1 MIEITG
7 ALTAARAL
15 AELAK
20 VAIDARDDAKAKGA
34 IADLQSK
41 LFDAT
46 SAALAMAEKASA
58 LQTALSEAQR
68 EKGEIEAKL
77 SDRASYA
84 LHEIR
89 PGAFVYAAK
98 AGGDGAADRPAH
110 YLCQPCYDKGIKA
123 ILRFAPARPG
133 ANALYLCPEGGN
145 PHALAVPGTSL
156 PHPPPIRS
164 AGTFGRQS

>member
-20 VAIDARDDAKAKGA
+20 VAIDARDDAKAKAA

-68 EKGEIEAKL
+68 EKAEIEAKL
-77 SDRASYA
+77 HDRASYA

-98 AGGDGAADRPAH
+98 AGGDVAADRPAH
-110 YLCQPCYDKGIKA
+110 YLCQPCYDKGVKA
-123 ILRFAPARPG
+123 VLRFSPARSG
-133 ANALYLCPEGGN
+133 TNEMYACPEGGN
-145 PHALAVPGTSL
+145 THAVVVPGTSL
-156 PHPPPIRS
+156 PHPPLRRS
-164 AGTFGRQS
+164 PGPFA